1 MKKTIDMP
9 LIVKTR
15 PFGVEPLSTLEAH
28 QIQPEV
34 TADEVDFLEA
44 HAK

>member
-15 PFGVEPLSTLEAH
+15 PYLIEPLSNLEAH
-28 QIQPEV
+28 RVEPEV
-34 TADEVDFLEA
+34 TADELDFLEA